1 MTLQLP
7 IRVRLT
13 LWFFMVFATATLA
26 LLTVCLWMVHRSI
39 VELEANELQQRV
51 RSIRRFLELRPPDE
65 IPALQQRA
73 LAIFDVLHG
82 GKWLQV
88 IDQAGNWIYRSKHVA
103 EVCPQL
109 ALPQGLRSESTY
121 FQYSTGGSHVSAL
134 IAPVTVHGRS
144 YTVQTGLSLNK
155 TLVILGDFQRQI
167 IVLTPI
173 VLLLAAAAGYFM
185 SRKAL
190 SPVAAIATEARRI
203 NEKNLD
209 NRLPKLNSR
218 DELAD
223 MSETLNQMLDRIE
236 AGYSSIRE
244 FTANAAHELR
254 TPVSLI
260 RTETEVSLA
269 FQRTAGEYRDTC
281 EHIQEESVRM
291 GKLIDSLL
299 ALARADA
306 DAECLHFEVLD
317 LNDLVHDAARRWLP
331 QLQKASLTF
340 TANPAADAARIRG
353 DRASLKRFLD
363 ILMENAWRYTPQG
376 GAVMLT
382 VSRDDHSATLSVR
395 DTGIGI
401 SEDNQ
406 ARIFERFYRTGQP
419 QTNGHS
425 GSGLGLALARWIA
438 EKHHTTIEVL
448 SELGNGSCFSS
459 SFGCVSDSDES
470 SLYALETNA
479 PVVKRQYQSTS

>member
-1 MTLQLP
+1 MSLRLP
-7 IRVRLT
+7 IRFRLT
-13 LWFFMVFATATLA
+13 LWFFLIFAAATVA

-39 VELEANELQQRV
+39 VELEVNELQQRV

-65 IPALQQRA
+65 PPASQQHA

-88 IDQAGNWIYRSKHVA
+88 IDQDGNWIYRSKHIA
-103 EVCPQL
+103 EVYPEL
-109 ALPQGLRSESTY
+109 ALPQELLFESTY
-121 FQYSTGGSHVSAL
+121 FQYSAGGSHVRAL
-134 IAPVTVHGRS
+134 IAPITVHGRS

-173 VLLLAAAAGYFM
+173 VLLLAAAVGYFM
-185 SRKAL
+185 SRQAL

-203 NEKNLD
+203 SEKNLD
-209 NRLPKLNSR
+209 NRLPKLNTR

-223 MSETLNQMLDRIE
+223 MSETLNHMLDRIE
-236 AGYSSIRE
+236 AGYRSIRE

-269 FQRTAGEYRDTC
+269 FQRTAEEYRDTC
-281 EHIQEESVRM
+281 EHIQQESVRM

-306 DAECLHFEVLD
+306 GVECLHFEVLD

-331 QLQKASLTF
+331 QLRKASLTF
-340 TANPAADAARIRG
+340 TANPAADAARIQG
-353 DRASLKRFLD
+353 DRMSLKRFLD
-363 ILMENAWRYTPQG
+363 ILVENAWKYTPQG
-376 GAVMLT
+376 GAIMLT
-382 VSRDDHSATLSVR
+382 VLRDDHSATLSVR
-395 DTGIGI
+395 DTGTGI
-401 SEDNQ
+401 SLDNQ
-406 ARIFERFYRTGQP
+406 ARIFERFYRIGQP
-419 QTNGHS
+419 QTNGHL

-448 SELGNGSCFSS
+448 SELGNGSCFSAR
-459 SFGCVSDSDES
+459 FECVSDSDDS
-470 SLYALETNA
+470 RIYAFEC
-479 PVVKRQYQSTS
+479 VFR